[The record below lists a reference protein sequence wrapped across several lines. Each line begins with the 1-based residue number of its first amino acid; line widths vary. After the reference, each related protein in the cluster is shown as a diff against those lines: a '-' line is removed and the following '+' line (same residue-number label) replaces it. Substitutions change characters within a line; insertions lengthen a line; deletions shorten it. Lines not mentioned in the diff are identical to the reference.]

1 MLPTTI
7 AAAHTNS
14 TTIDAESVTPAR
26 EWWRVARAKDTAT
39 VSART
44 LGLENWTYFV
54 PNTNRSTWVIVADI
68 DHADGDLRAWSCPAA
83 PSWVIVNPQSG
94 HAQAGWIIEPVS
106 HGPRA
111 REKPQQYLEAV
122 ESALRAEVGSDAR
135 FTAGRCRN
143 PFYLAASVRW
153 GHAQPRSLGTLKA
166 SLVEAGAWKPTNQ
179 LASTDS
185 GSNAQPACA
194 HARAIL
200 PGERNVTVFEVARRA
215 HNVEEAAHAANDLC
229 SPPLPEAEIKHIVA
243 SIERYR
249 ARQGIPTRS
258 TQRVSDTHRQWQ
270 SERGRRGGSRHT
282 PAQRAGLAQGTHAA
296 AQVRRTEAMMRRQH
310 IVDQAAPLL
319 DQGHSQRAVAAE
331 LGIPEST
338 LRTALTHCSPSAQA
352 PEHSGNRPA
361 HTLSPTPAPTY
372 SAPRSTPLSPV
383 QPQRQHAPQRPSP
396 HVPPRL
402 RIRLRPRPG
411 DGWPRDV
418 R

>member
-54 PNTNRSTWVIVADI
+54 PNTNRLTWVIVADI

-200 PGERNVTVFEVARRA
+200 RGERNVTVFEVARRA

-282 PAQRAGLAQGTHAA
+282 PAQRAGLAQGTYAA

-361 HTLSPTPAPTY
+361 RTFSPALAPAYP
-372 SAPRSTPLSPV
+372 APRSTPLSPV
-383 QPQRQHAPQRPSP
+383 QFQRRHAPQQPSP
-396 HVPPRL
+396 HVLP
-402 RIRLRPRPG
+402 RLRPRPG